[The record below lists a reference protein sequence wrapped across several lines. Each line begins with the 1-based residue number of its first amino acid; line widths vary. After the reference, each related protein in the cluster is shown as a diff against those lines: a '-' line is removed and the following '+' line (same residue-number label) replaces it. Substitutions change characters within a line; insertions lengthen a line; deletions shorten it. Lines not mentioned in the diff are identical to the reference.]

1 MNTAVEIEAALL
13 NEVATVLNTA
23 PENLDPETPLH
34 ELGVDSLSLVELFVF
49 VEKTYRFKLMTS
61 GIRQEDL
68 RSLRSLARCIA
79 HEIDLRG

>member
-1 MNTAVEIEAALL
+1 MNDVHDIEKALQR
-13 NEVATVLNTA
+13 EVATVLNVA
-23 PENLDPETPLH
+23 PESLDLETPLH

-79 HEIDLRG
+79 HEIDRCG